1 MTNASSQPMVT
12 IAVQTV
18 HPLTV
23 CVRRWIEF
31 SGKIWK
37 KTARDVT
44 SEYKIP
50 TMMMVGRVKAA
61 AGRPYLAISEP

>member
-1 MTNASSQPMVT
+1 MTHSLKKGIDSPITKASSQPTVT
-12 IAVQTV
+12 IVIHTDQ
-18 HPLTV
+18 PLTV

-44 SEYKIP
+44 SE
-50 TMMMVGRVKAA
+50 
-61 AGRPYLAISEP
+61 